1 MSSQLKLALFILV
14 LLAIDTNSPGRD
26 IAQGQTNFVRTRQE
40 SLQSTSRVPA
50 ANPDEA
56 EIAPQC
62 KTTGTKE
69 ITISCTY
76 TPSLEA
82 STITKNAARIVLNR
96 AEVLFEPNHESY
108 MRVELEFT
116 NGGGSSLTSV
126 PTVYLAIDDDTGRNV
141 IRRVLTHVDLARLH
155 TGERLTFLD
164 RLLVGAFTSGR
175 YTISL
180 SIPDPES
187 SRKNIPAY
195 NMLLSSAGVPDPT
208 TGLNTVAHF
217 SVARSMHSSR
227 NK

>member
-1 MSSQLKLALFILV
+1 MSSQLKLALFIV
-14 LLAIDTNSPGRD
+14 AFFAIETISPGHD
-26 IAQGQTNFVRTRQE
+26 VAETQTNFVSTPQE
-40 SLQSTSRVPA
+40 SPQSTSSVPA
-50 ANPDEA
+50 TNPDKA
-56 EIAPQC
+56 EIAPHC
-62 KTTGTKE
+62 ETTGTKE

-82 STITKNAARIVLNR
+82 STTTKNAARIVLNR
-96 AEVLFEPNHESY
+96 AEVSFELNHESY

-116 NGGGSSLTSV
+116 NEGGSSLTSV

-180 SIPDPES
+180 WIPDPEP

-195 NMLLSSAGVPDPT
+195 NMLLSNSGVPDPT

-227 NK
+227 DK

>member
-1 MSSQLKLALFILV
+1 MSSQLNLALFIFAF
-14 LLAIDTNSPGRD
+14 LAIDTISAGRD
-26 IAQGQTNFVRTRQE
+26 VAQTQANFVSPRQE
-40 SLQSTSRVPA
+40 SPQSTSRLPA
-50 ANPDEA
+50 TSPDKA
-56 EIAPQC
+56 EPQC
-62 KTTGTKE
+62 ETTGTKE
-69 ITISCTY
+69 MTISCTY

-82 STITKNAARIVLNR
+82 STITKNAARIILNR
-96 AEVLFEPNHESY
+96 AEVSFELNHESY

-116 NGGGSSLTSV
+116 NGGGSSLTSA

-141 IRRVLTHVDLARLH
+141 IRRVLTHVDLTRLH
-155 TGERLTFLD
+155 IGERLTFLD

-180 SIPDPES
+180 SIPDPEP

-195 NMLLSSAGVPDPT
+195 NLLLSSAGVPDPT

-227 NK
+227 DK

>member
-14 LLAIDTNSPGRD
+14 LVAIDAISPGRD
-26 IAQGQTNFVRTRQE
+26 ITQSQTNFPSTRQE
-40 SLQSTSRVPA
+40 SPQPTSRVPA
-50 ANPDEA
+50 TSPDKTEV
-56 EIAPQC
+56 APQC

-76 TPSLEA
+76 TPSLET
-82 STITKNAARIVLNR
+82 STITKNVARIVLNR
-96 AEVLFEPNHESY
+96 AEVSFELNHESY

-116 NGGGSSLTSV
+116 NEGGSSLTSA
-126 PTVYLAIDDDTGRNV
+126 PTVYLAIDDDTGRNA

-155 TGERLTFLD
+155 TGERLTFID
-164 RLLVGAFTSGR
+164 RLLVGAFTSGQ

-180 SIPDPES
+180 SIPDPEP

-195 NMLLSSAGVPDPT
+195 NMLLSSTGVPDPAT
-208 TGLNTVAHF
+208 RLNTIAHF

-227 NK
+227 EK

>member
-1 MSSQLKLALFILV
+1 MSSQLKLALFIFAF
-14 LLAIDTNSPGRD
+14 LATDTISAGRD
-26 IAQGQTNFVRTRQE
+26 VTQTQANFVSPRQE
-40 SLQSTSRVPA
+40 SPQSTSRVSA
-50 ANPDEA
+50 INPDNTEPRC
-56 EIAPQC
+56 E
-62 KTTGTKE
+62 TTGTKE

-82 STITKNAARIVLNR
+82 STITKNAARIILNR
-96 AEVLFEPNHESY
+96 AEVSFELNHESY

-116 NGGGSSLTSV
+116 NAGGSSLTSA

-155 TGERLTFLD
+155 TGQRLTFLD

-180 SIPDPES
+180 SIPDPEP

-195 NMLLSSAGVPDPT
+195 NLLLSSAGVPDPT

-227 NK
+227 DK